1 MMTGNRKIWTMIGIA
16 AAMLA
21 SAFLVQSCGIYS
33 FTGTSIQPD
42 VKSVTINYF
51 EYTAPKVNPS
61 LSNMMTEGLQD
72 KFTRLTNLEQVD
84 RDGDLEIVG
93 TVTGY
98 DVKATAIS
106 AQEQATQNR
115 LTVNVK
121 VSFINRKYP
130 EDDFEDKGFS
140 AYADFDASQSLDA
153 VEAGLCEEIVEKI
166 CDDIFNATVAKW

>member
-72 KFTRLTNLEQVD
+72 KFTRLTKLEQVD
-84 RDGDLEIVG
+84 MDGDLEIVG

-153 VEAGLCEEIVEKI
+153 VEAGLCEEIVEKV

>member
-1 MMTGNRKIWTMIGIA
+1 MMGTA
-16 AAMLA
+16 AAMIVA
-21 SAFLVQSCGIYS
+21 AFLVQSCGIYS
-33 FTGTSIQPD
+33 FTETSIQPE
-42 VKSVTINYF
+42 VKSITINYF

-72 KFTRLTNLEQVD
+72 KFTRLTKLEQVD
-84 RDGDLEIVG
+84 MDGDLEIVG
-93 TVTGY
+93 AITGY

-106 AQEQATQNR
+106 AKEQATQNR
-115 LTVNVK
+115 LTVSVK
-121 VSFINRKYP
+121 VTFLNRKFP

-153 VEAGLCEEIVEKI
+153 VEASLCEEIVEKI

>member
-1 MMTGNRKIWTMIGIA
+1 MMKAMKSIWTIMGTTA
-16 AAMLA
+16 ALVAA
-21 SAFLVQSCGIYS
+21 TFLVQSCGIYS
-33 FTGTSIQPD
+33 FTGTSIQSD
-42 VKSVTINYF
+42 VKTVTINYF

-72 KFTRLTNLEQVD
+72 KFTRLTKLEQVD
-84 RDGDLEIVG
+84 MDGDLEIVG
-93 TVTGY
+93 AITGY

-106 AQEQATQNR
+106 AKEQATQNR

-121 VSFINRKYP
+121 VTFLNRKYP

>member
-1 MMTGNRKIWTMIGIA
+1 MKGKSTIWSILGVTVAVIA
-16 AAMLA
+16 A
-21 SAFLVQSCGIYS
+21 AFLVQSCGIYS

-42 VKSVTINYF
+42 VKTVTINYF
-51 EYTAPKVNPS
+51 EYVAPKVNPS

-72 KFTRLTNLEQVD
+72 KFTRLTKLEQVD
-84 RDGDLEIVG
+84 MDGDLEIVG
-93 TVTGY
+93 AITGY

-106 AQEQATQNR
+106 AKEQATQNR

-121 VSFINRKYP
+121 VTFLNRKYP

-140 AYADFDASQSLDA
+140 AYADFDATQSLES

-166 CDDIFNATVAKW
+166 CDDIFNATVARW